1 MQLRRLHPEPG
12 PVDPAALFDEVD
24 LAALAPADRPYVVVN
39 MVSSVDGRA
48 TVDGRS
54 GPLGGPADKA
64 VFFEL
69 RASVDAVLA
78 GTGTLRAEGYR
89 RLVRKPE
96 RQEQRARRGLEREPV
111 ALVLSRSG
119 DVPDVPLLTDPEARP
134 VVLTGEDAE
143 PRRALARVRAEHGV
157 RSLLCEGG
165 PSLNA
170 ALLAAGLV
178 DELFLTVS
186 PLLAATADPLTIV
199 GGAGLDALVPLE
211 LVWALEGDGML
222 LLRYAVAHGIKTT
235 AGVVTSAAIVMV
247 AVFAIFGTLS
257 FIDMKQMG
265 VGLAAAVLIDATI
278 IRGVMLPAAM
288 KLLGDW
294 NWYLPRVIARRLPQ
308 PARATA

>member
-1 MQLRRLHPEPG
+1 MQLRRLHPDPG

-54 GPLGGPADKA
+54 EGLGGPADKA

-96 RQEQRARRGLEREPV
+96 RQEQRARRGLEREPI
-111 ALVLSRSG
+111 ALILSRSG
-119 DVPDVPLLTDPEARP
+119 DVPDIPLLHDPEARP
-134 VVLTGEDAE
+134 VVYTGDEAE
-143 PRRALARVRAEHGV
+143 PVGALRRLRAEHGV

-170 ALLAAGLV
+170 ALLASGLV

-199 GGAGLDALVPLE
+199 GEAGLDAPVPLE

-222 LLRYAVAHGIKTT
+222 LLRYAVAR
-235 AGVVTSAAIVMV
+235 AG
-247 AVFAIFGTLS
+247 
-257 FIDMKQMG
+257 
-265 VGLAAAVLIDATI
+265 
-278 IRGVMLPAAM
+278 
-288 KLLGDW
+288 
-294 NWYLPRVIARRLPQ
+294 
-308 PARATA
+308 

>member
-1 MQLRRLHPEPG
+1 MPHLTLHRLTPDPEPLD
-12 PVDPAALFDEVD
+12 VAALFDAVGFAER
-24 LAALAPADRPYVVVN
+24 APADRPYVVVN
-39 MVSSVDGRA
+39 MVASVDGRA

-78 GTGTLRAEGYR
+78 GTGTLRAEGYGK
-89 RLVRKPE
+89 LVRKPE

-165 PSLNA
+165 PALNA
-170 ALLAAGLV
+170 GLLAAGVV

-186 PLLAATADPLTIV
+186 PVLVASTDPLTIV
-199 GGAGLDALVPLE
+199 ADAGLDEPVALEP
-211 LVWALEGDGML
+211 VWVLEGDGML
-222 LLRYAVAHGIKTT
+222 FLRYAV
-235 AGVVTSAAIVMV
+235 
-247 AVFAIFGTLS
+247 
-257 FIDMKQMG
+257 
-265 VGLAAAVLIDATI
+265 
-278 IRGVMLPAAM
+278 
-288 KLLGDW
+288 
-294 NWYLPRVIARRLPQ
+294 RR
-308 PARATA
+308 